1 MKITIMDQNKNA
13 NISYLFLLPYT
24 AFLLIAYIYFG
35 FISNYIL
42 YFQEKSSLFIFSY
55 NFLQEH
61 LNKPGGLL
69 IWLGKFLSAF
79 YYYPPAGALILS
91 SVLTL
96 VVFSITKISYIL
108 TGKYSLIVS
117 FLIGAILFY
126 LHTNYRFLLFN
137 SLGLL
142 IQLGLFWI
150 AIRYLTFFKGW
161 IPVIIVPFLYYVTGG
176 FTIIYLL
183 LTISF
188 LFYYKNKTMWLQV
201 FSMWALSVLLYLLSS
216 EFLFFQSDKT
226 LLTYPLAQYNSGSQ
240 QIIFLTVSGL
250 ISILPELFFIRFKEP
265 RRLRISYVMRSIS
278 GTTILIIILVII
290 AALRIDIK
298 TRKYFYVEKLFCE
311 NKFDEV
317 IAYNTANPPTNLL
330 TVYLNNIALC
340 ETGKLDDQL
349 FHFPQNKDGKT
360 LFLEWKLESEILNI
374 GGYFY
379 YTAGMINEAHRWAFE
394 NMVMKGFTSE
404 GLKMLIKTELINA
417 NYDMVEKY
425 IGVLKKT
432 LFYRTEA
439 ESFEKLLKSGLIEGS
454 DSELVK
460 KRQTKTEHDFFT
472 ITDNPSINLGLI
484 LASDSMNRK
493 AFEYNLAFLL
503 LKKNYNGILHEMAG
517 FQRLGYTKLPVHIEE
532 VVIAL
537 AVSNK
542 GKIPDTGNLRISK
555 KTELRWNQ
563 YLSVLQQ
570 YGNNIKSA
578 EPELR
583 KRFGDTFWYYVFYK

>member
-1 MKITIMDQNKNA
+1 MDQNKNA

>member
-1 MKITIMDQNKNA
+1 MDQNKNS
-13 NISYLFLLPYT
+13 NISFWLPYA
-24 AFLLIAYIYFG
+24 AFLVITYIYFG

-55 NFLQEH
+55 EFLLEH

-69 IWLGKFLSAF
+69 IWLGKLLSSF
-79 YYYPPAGALILS
+79 YYYPPVGALILS

-117 FLIGAILFY
+117 FLIGAVLFY

-137 SLGLL
+137 SLGILL
-142 IQLGLFWI
+142 QLSLFWI

-161 IPVIIVPFLYYVTGG
+161 IPVIIVPILYFVTGG
-176 FTIIYLL
+176 FTGIYLL
-183 LTISF
+183 LMVSC
-188 LFYYKNKTMWLQV
+188 LFHNKNKTMWLRV
-201 FSMWALSVLLYLLSS
+201 FSMWALTVLLYLLSR

-226 LLTYPLAQYNSGSQ
+226 LLTYPLYQYNTGSQ
-240 QIIFLTVSGL
+240 QIVFITVAGF
-250 ISILPELFFIRFKEP
+250 ISILPELFFIRFKVP
-265 RRLRISYVMRSIS
+265 RKFRISPILQTIT
-278 GTTILIIILVII
+278 GTTILILIMVII
-290 AALRIDIK
+290 AVLRLDIK
-298 TRKYFYVEKLFCE
+298 TRKYFYVQKLFYE
-311 NKFDEV
+311 KKFDEV
-317 IAYNTANPPTNLL
+317 IAYNTSNPPTNLL
-330 TVYLNNIALC
+330 TAYLNNIALC

-349 FHFPQNKDGKT
+349 FHFPQNKEGKT
-360 LFLEWKLESEILNI
+360 LFLEWKLESEILNN

-404 GLKMLIKTELINA
+404 GLKMLIKTELIYA
-417 NYDMVEKY
+417 NYDIAERY
-425 IGVLKKT
+425 IDILKKT
-432 LFYRTEA
+432 FFYRTEA
-439 ESFEKLLKSGLIEGS
+439 TSFEKLLNSSLIDGS
-454 DSELVK
+454 DNEFVK

-472 ITDNPSINLGLI
+472 ITDNPSINLDFI
-484 LASDSMNRK
+484 LVSDSMNSK
-493 AFEYNLAFLL
+493 AFEYKIAFLL
-503 LKKNYNGILHEMAG
+503 LKKDYAGILQNLHG
-517 FQRLGYTKLPVHIEE
+517 FERLGYTKLPVHIEE
-532 VVIAL
+532 AVIAL

>member
-1 MKITIMDQNKNA
+1 MDQNKNA

-42 YFQEKSSLFIFSY
+42 YFQEKSSLFVFSY
-55 NFLQEH
+55 EFLQEH

>member
-1 MKITIMDQNKNA
+1 MDQNKNA

-42 YFQEKSSLFIFSY
+42 YFQEKSSLFVFSY
-55 NFLQEH
+55 EFLQEH

-532 VVIAL
+532 AVIAL

>member
-1 MKITIMDQNKNA
+1 MNQETTN
-13 NISYLFLLPYT
+13 SRFYLFWLPYA
-24 AFLLIAYIYFG
+24 AFLVITYIYFG

-42 YFQEKSSLFIFSY
+42 YFQEKSSLFVFSY
-55 NFLQEH
+55 EFLQEH

-532 VVIAL
+532 AVIAL